1 MEVALDSVSLIT
13 KAVLEREL
21 QYLLNQ
27 DRTIENYDVIVSY
40 IKSRIADIS
49 YGFPY

>member
-27 DRTIENYDVIVSY
+27 DGVENSDIIISY
-40 IKSRIADIS
+40 IKSRIAEQMKLEK
-49 YGFPY
+49 